1 MIFKRW
7 FKPKWQHKDA
17 AVRQQALQA
26 LQPTESEHKKILHE
40 LAFNDGAEA
49 VRKAALHQLND
60 FSLWWQASKHDAAE
74 RLKNYAEQQLIE
86 QLLQGQVDSSLKQK
100 FIAQCNRSS
109 VLEQLALKE
118 QDPAVR
124 FALLQRLDRSDLI
137 QQSLLDSAFP
147 DTFKQQLLLN
157 ITDEKLLEK
166 LSKQLNA
173 ELSAS
178 LITRLA
184 GIEEQKQKPIRLRK
198 ELTLLLAKLNAL
210 RERTTFTD
218 LPAQQQALETQWQA
232 FAVELTCLPEHEA
245 QQYRDK
251 YQQLSARL
259 TDWLAPKLAEQAQLA
274 EQAAQKAAQ
283 DARYQQLVQAIDELE
298 QQLLLLMQQNA
309 TENTLLLQAISALQD
324 ELTHASLTHEQH
336 KTLQRTLQQLQQQCL
351 QLPVVAAQL
360 KSLTDTVEQLQQQ
373 TVPQDIAE
381 LAAAEATLSLFNR
394 NWRLHLAALVTTVPA
409 PLLQQQRQLQQQWQ
423 NAIRALQDQQ
433 QKGLRQIRS
442 KCLQFKRLHTAGRY
456 NVLFG
461 LFKGIAEDFQ
471 QLPESSQALLEKEF
485 AEIAALH
492 AEIESLQY
500 YIATPRKQALLAEVQ
515 ALAAIEVTDAKAR
528 AEQVKLARANWN
540 SLGKAEP
547 SEDEALNQAFD
558 LACEAAFEP
567 CRQIFARLDAER
579 EQHLLQRQQILQ
591 ELTALTSAELP
602 EKTLEQTFRQL
613 TQRWRDAGAVNRRDY
628 QALQEEFQQLS
639 QKLKEQ
645 VATDQA
651 AQAQAKAAV
660 IAEAQA
666 ALALTDAT
674 QTAQVLKEL
683 QQRWKTL
690 GFAGRRQDQAYWLQ
704 FRALCDTFFEQR
716 NAEYKEQQQAELQQ
730 RQQLQQ
736 ALAGFAEQI
745 EQASDVATVEQ
756 VQQALRQ
763 LVLPEGVEAKRQ
775 YQQVEGQLQQRL
787 QQLQHQQKHADLKA
801 LLQSL
806 AQEDWR
812 LETVPAAYR
821 EAFNQPSPALSRPQ
835 LTVALELLSGKESE
849 SDAAEKQ
856 QVQLALLT
864 LKHNSGQ
871 TLSTEHLLQQWLAH
885 GAVAA
890 QEQPLLKRVAALF

>member
-26 LQPTESEHKKILHE
+26 LQPTEGEHKKILHE

-60 FSLWWQASKHDAAE
+60 FALWWQASKHDAAE
-74 RLKNYAEQQLIE
+74 RLKNYAEQQLVE
-86 QLLQGQVDSSLKQK
+86 QLIQGQVDTALKQK

-147 DTFKQQLLLN
+147 DTFKQQLLLT
-157 ITDEKLLEK
+157 ISDEKLLEK

-173 ELSAS
+173 ELAAG
-178 LITRLA
+178 LLERLA
-184 GIEEQKQKPIRLRK
+184 AIEELKQKPVRLRK

-210 RERTTFTD
+210 RERTSLTD
-218 LPAQQQALETQWQA
+218 IPALQQSLDVQWQA
-232 FAVELTCLPEHEA
+232 FAAELGCLPEHEA

-251 YQQLSARL
+251 YQQLSLRL
-259 TDWLAPKLAEQAQLA
+259 TDWLAPKLAEQAQVVAAAAAKA
-274 EQAAQKAAQ
+274 EQE
-283 DARYQQLVQAIDELE
+283 ARYQQLLQAITALE

-309 TENTLLLQAISALQD
+309 SENALLLQAIKALQE
-324 ELTHASLTHEQH
+324 ELAQAALSNEQH
-336 KTLQRTLQQLQQQCL
+336 KQLQRVLQQLQQQCE

-360 KSLTDTVEQLQQQ
+360 KNLTETLTQLQQQ
-373 TVPQDIAE
+373 TLPQEVAD
-381 LAAAEATLSLFNR
+381 LAAAEATLSEFNR
-394 NWRLHLAALVTTVPA
+394 NWRMHLAALATTLPA

-442 KCLQFKRLHTAGRY
+442 KFQQFKRLHTAGRY

-461 LFKGIAEDFQ
+461 LFKGITEDFQ
-471 QLPESSQALLEKEF
+471 QLPVASQQVLEKEL

-492 AEIESLQY
+492 SDIASLQY

-515 ALAAIEVTDAKAR
+515 ALAAVEVTDGKAR

-547 SEDEALNQAFD
+547 AEDDALNQAFD

-579 EQHLLQRQQILQ
+579 ELHLQQRQQILQ

-602 EKTLEQTFRQL
+602 EKTLEHTFRQL

-628 QALQEEFQQLS
+628 QALQEQFQQVS
-639 QKLKEQ
+639 QQLREQ
-645 VATDQA
+645 ITARQA
-651 AQAQAKAAV
+651 AHAQAKAAV

-690 GFAGRRQDQAYWLQ
+690 GFAGRRQDQAYWLE

-730 RQQLQQ
+730 RQQVQQ
-736 ALAGFAEQI
+736 ALAGYAEQI
-745 EQASDVATVEQ
+745 TQASDALSLEQ
-756 VQQALRQ
+756 VQQGLHQ
-763 LVLPEGVEAKRQ
+763 LALPEGSEAKRQ

-801 LLQSL
+801 LFQSL

-812 LETVPAAYR
+812 LDTVPAAYR

-849 SDAAEKQ
+849 SNAAEKQ

-871 TLSTEHLLQQWLAH
+871 SLSTEHLLQQWLAH
-885 GAVAA
+885 GAVAE